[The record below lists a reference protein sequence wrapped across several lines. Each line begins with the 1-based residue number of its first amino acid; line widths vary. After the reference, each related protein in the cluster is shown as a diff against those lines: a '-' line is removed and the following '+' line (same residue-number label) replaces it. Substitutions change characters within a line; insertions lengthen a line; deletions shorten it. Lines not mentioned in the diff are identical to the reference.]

1 MKFPTV
7 QPFPLHLIARLQPDG
22 GGHAEGTVKKKGTA

>member
-22 GGHAEGTVKKKGTA
+22 GGHAEDTVKKKGTA